1 MDKQALKQAVCAAI
15 DQHREKIFEIGE
27 AIRVNPE
34 LGYKEFKTAQRVKE
48 VFEEMGLPYQ
58 EKVALTGLIA
68 QMKGRSPGVKMAVMG
83 ELDAVVCPGH
93 PQADPVT
100 GAAHSCGHHAQVAA
114 MLGMAM
120 GLQSGGAME
129 YLDGDL
135 LLMAVPA
142 EEAVE
147 IEWRQSLI
155 DQGKIRYIGGKQN
168 MIKDGYFD
176 DIDLAMMVHGTTGD
190 KIEMADT
197 STGFVVKF
205 VRYLG
210 KEAHAGGAPHLGIN
224 ALNAAQIG
232 LAAINA
238 NRETFQD
245 KDTIRVHPIITK
257 GGDLVNVVP
266 ADVRI
271 ETYIRGK
278 TMEGVLDASKKVNR
292 ALKAGADAV
301 GAQVVIQEIPGYMPR
316 MNEKRMN
323 QLFEANVTPLVG
335 SDHVVNNGHT
345 TGSSD
350 FGDIMHLMPGIHP
363 YIGGAVGRGHSSDYQ
378 IVDPEMFYIVPAK
391 AMAMTVIDLLWD
403 GAAEAKAI
411 VESYQPVYKNKEE
424 YLAAWE
430 ELMKG

>member
-135 LLMAVPA
+135 SLMAVPA

-278 TMEGVLDASKKVNR
+278 TMEGVLDASKK
-292 ALKAGADAV
+292 GQS
-301 GAQVVIQEIPGYMPR
+301 GAQSR
-316 MNEKRMN
+316 R
-323 QLFEANVTPLVG
+323 
-335 SDHVVNNGHT
+335 
-345 TGSSD
+345 
-350 FGDIMHLMPGIHP
+350 
-363 YIGGAVGRGHSSDYQ
+363 
-378 IVDPEMFYIVPAK
+378 
-391 AMAMTVIDLLWD
+391 
-403 GAAEAKAI
+403 
-411 VESYQPVYKNKEE
+411 
-424 YLAAWE
+424 
-430 ELMKG
+430 